1 MFTRDVLTRYLV
13 FYRLYLKTKKEV
25 FYMDIKS
32 LPKNF
37 NDEICFDK
45 LVKYGKRM
53 YNEREEIEL
62 LKLAQKGNKLARNKI
77 IENNLLFVVSAC
89 RMYDSRLNDFNDLV
103 GEAIL
108 GIDKAIQKYDFR
120 ADVKFL
126 SFAVWWIK
134 SYLMR
139 IAFDNSVVTTPAVNY
154 RLSMIKK
161 KLLNG
166 EKLTDTEIKYKTL
179 YSHEC
184 SLDATISSANDSPNP
199 ITLADTIPSDYRF
212 ENDIEYKDL
221 YNKVMKEIEQIDG
234 PNERRPIYKEV
245 IDELCLGDETNQGLG
260 EKFGLST
267 ERIRQIRKKVIGSL
281 QKNIGKRLKEEKIKN
296 G

>member
-1 MFTRDVLTRYLV
+1 
-13 FYRLYLKTKKEV
+13 
-25 FYMDIKS
+25 MDIKS

-212 ENDIEYKDL
+212 ENYIEYKDL

-234 PNERRPIYKEV
+234 PNERKPIYKEV

-281 QKNIGKRLKEEKIKN
+281 QKNIGKKLKEEKIKN